1 MANLD
6 ETFRQYVQEETA
18 DKFLWGDG
26 NGITILGGEADAVV
40 VDANESAVG
49 DADPVGISAEVVEN
63 LLWATEGSF
72 AVNDP
77 IDAVELVFQLPEA
90 RWVSEVGSVCA
101 QLKLILVV
109 SEPKGIEKLAAKKP
123 RHGLDGKQKARVCG
137 VPQLLR
143 VVEPAPGDD
152 AMQVWMGQELPGPGV
167 QYGGEGK
174 LSFEPALAELQ

>member
-18 DKFLWGDG
+18 DKFLGGDS

-63 LLWATEGSF
+63 LLWATERSF

-77 IDAVELVFQLPEA
+77 IDAVELVFQRYLSRKLCPGGRRRPE
-90 RWVSEVGSVCA
+90 
-101 QLKLILVV
+101 IVV
-109 SEPKGIEKLAAKKP
+109 VWPLS
-123 RHGLDGKQKARVCG
+123 QN
-137 VPQLLR
+137 
-143 VVEPAPGDD
+143 VELGA
-152 AMQVWMGQELPGPGV
+152 
-167 QYGGEGK
+167 
-174 LSFEPALAELQ
+174 